1 MKFAAG
7 VSEDASELQIENERL
22 KTTLM
27 IISNKLKMKQDE
39 QDEEMDK
46 VMSKQ
51 KQLN

>member
-1 MKFAAG
+1 MKFASG

-46 VMSKQ
+46 VMSK
-51 KQLN
+51 